1 MRAPDPSEGR
11 GLSSSMRTAG
21 LCAVVLAGA
30 LIGCAPPADRNKL
43 IKEVIEKDPAF
54 GAVLEKHR
62 ELTSRIQ
69 TYQRELDVRRSTV
82 EKSIQQLRRDLADT
96 AASVR
101 TKIDDVRKRMDPD
114 RKRLELALN
123 MTAEELKTR
132 RVQRASLGRQIAQ
145 LKKSA
150 GDNDPRLTE
159 VLRDAQRLDQET
171 ASLQEQIRLLKIKLV
186 LIRL

>member
-1 MRAPDPSEGR
+1 M
-11 GLSSSMRTAG
+11 
-21 LCAVVLAGA
+21 LAGA
-30 LIGCAPPADRNKL
+30 LAGCAPPVDRNKL
-43 IKEVIEKDPAF
+43 VKEVIEKDPAF

-101 TKIDDVRKRMDPD
+101 TKIDDVRKRMEPD

-123 MTAEELKTR
+123 MAGEELKTR

-145 LKKSA
+145 VKKSA
-150 GDNDPRLTE
+150 AGDDPRLAE
-159 VLRDAQRLDQET
+159 LLRDAQRLDQEL
-171 ASLQEQIRLLKIKLV
+171 AGLQEQVRLLKIKLV
-186 LIRL
+186 LVRL